1 MTKVLLTGATGQL
14 GYSLIKT
21 KPENIFLLSPKR
33 KEFDLSNPEECF
45 NKILDI
51 KPDWILNCAAYTSVD
66 LAELN
71 RDFCFKVNRDS
82 PKFLAKALKITGG
95 NLIQISTDYVFNG
108 SKNSPYLTDQIK
120 SPINI
125 YGLSKAHK

>member
-1 MTKVLLTGATGQL
+1 MKKVLLTGATGQL

-71 RDFCFKVNRDS
+71 RDFVLANRIRRNFSQSIED
-82 PKFLAKALKITGG
+82 
-95 NLIQISTDYVFNG
+95 NWR
-108 SKNSPYLTDQIK
+108 
-120 SPINI
+120 
-125 YGLSKAHK
+125 